1 MSKGNE
7 NKQMTA
13 AQRLLR
19 LEEAVSIMDQLA
31 YNQANQLSMVRDALT
46 LLNEKVNAMVTLLSL
61 GQEVNDSNLDK
72 VVEQKRV
79 EDMKKK
85 VSELLESGSLKKAE
99 EVSKKSF
106 LVVREIN
113 TETGAVIN
121 PRLQFVVS
129 ILNEESLGKLLGKK
143 AGDSVKFV
151 EDNPA
156 SIEIEEIYD
165 VVMKDEKNETVQ
177 QSAEPL
183 VQEAKAE
190 KPQEQVQLQ

>member
-183 VQEAKAE
+183 VQESKTE